1 MSASRC
7 DLPFAYL
14 RSEPTQDQSGTG
26 GLRIQTVSR
35 PTRRRSI
42 LTLLPGSSPSSLQR
56 EAGKVACRLLV
67 NVTSCM
73 ASAYRALPRNVSSKA
88 HPAVVD
94 APAVSCNGVRHPAER
109 DGSMSDVLEGIR
121 VLDFGRYIAGP
132 FCAALLA
139 DLGADV
145 IRIER
150 RGGGEDRWVAPVGDD
165 GVGAMY
171 LAMNRNKR
179 GMTLDPSRPEGREVV
194 RRLVAT
200 ADVVVANLPPEVLRS
215 LALDLES
222 LRRVKP
228 DIILTTVTAFGA
240 GGPWSHKH
248 GFDGIGQVMCGSAY
262 LTGTPEQ
269 PLRAAVAWVD
279 FGTASVAALG
289 TLAALMERG
298 KTGRGQKV
306 EAALLRTAVA
316 FNIPT
321 LVEQAVIETDRVATL
336 NRGQTSAPSDLF
348 RTRDGWIIAYAIGGP
363 MFRRW
368 ATLMG
373 EPEWLTD
380 PRFADDRARGDHG
393 EIISA
398 RMSRWTAERTTG
410 EALAELEKV
419 QIPAGPLYSP
429 RQALED
435 EHIRATG
442 LLHDTEYP
450 GLPRPAPLAPTPVDL
465 SETPGR
471 FRHRAPTL
479 GEHTDAVLAELGY
492 GRDEIRALRE
502 SGVV

>member
-1 MSASRC
+1 
-7 DLPFAYL
+7 
-14 RSEPTQDQSGTG
+14 
-26 GLRIQTVSR
+26 
-35 PTRRRSI
+35 
-42 LTLLPGSSPSSLQR
+42 
-56 EAGKVACRLLV
+56 
-67 NVTSCM
+67 
-73 ASAYRALPRNVSSKA
+73 
-88 HPAVVD
+88 
-94 APAVSCNGVRHPAER
+94 
-109 DGSMSDVLEGIR
+109 MSDVLAGIR

-132 FCAALLA
+132 YCAALLA

-145 IRIER
+145 VRIER
-150 RGGGEDRWVAPVGDD
+150 RGGGEDRWVAPVGAD
-165 GVGAMY
+165 GVGAMF

-179 GMTLDPSRPEGREVV
+179 AMTLDPACPDGREIV
-194 RRLVAT
+194 RRLVST

-248 GFDGIGQVMCGSAY
+248 GFDGIGQAMCGSAY

-269 PLRAAVAWVD
+269 PLRAAVPWVD
-279 FGTASVAALG
+279 FGTASLAAFG
-289 TLAALMERG
+289 TLAALMERQ

-306 EAALLRTAVA
+306 EGALLRTAVA
-316 FNIPT
+316 FNNAT
-321 LVEQAVIETDRVATL
+321 LVEQQVARPNRIATL

-373 EPEWLTD
+373 EAHWLTD
-380 PRFADDRARGDHG
+380 PRFKDDQARGDHG
-393 EIISA
+393 ELISE
-398 RMSRWTAERTTG
+398 RMSAWTAERTTA
-410 EALAELEKV
+410 EALAELEKA

-429 RQALED
+429 QQALD
-435 EHIRATG
+435 DPHVRAAG
-442 LLHDTEYP
+442 LLHDTDYP

-471 FRHRAPTL
+471 FRHRAPML
-479 GEHTDAVLAELGY
+479 GEHTDAILAELGY
-492 GRDEIRALRE
+492 DPDAIRDLRARN
-502 SGVV
+502 VV